1 MENLT
6 FVLSRFNITSS
17 FDFNETIYL
26 LNNFTKDYDY
36 NVKIIISLFFTFFL
50 SYFGVKKIRARNN
63 SKKEEDNVIILDS
76 YFNKGLEEFNELE
89 MRDFT
94 DDDKEKIKSI
104 EIDETTPIGLVKMKY
119 SLDDKAFIYYADQD
133 ISYKYLEVVSRLL
146 VNKLGNKSIYI
157 DYFKELIKAR
167 DIYKEKYSD
176 KNNDKNNDK
185 NEKSVK
191 NSIYAISNNRKLPE
205 NTKYYISPEKS
216 NKYIKKGKLRDL
228 IEENKIKEREE
239 NKFKKVQEISFKDY
253 KRNKN

>member
-6 FVLSRFNITSS
+6 FILSQFNSSS

-50 SYFGVKKIRARNN
+50 SYFGVKKIRPRKN

-89 MRDFT
+89 SRDLT
-94 DDDKEKIKSI
+94 DDDKEKIKST
-104 EIDETTPIGLVKMKY
+104 EIDETTPIGLVKMRY
-119 SLDDKAFIYYADQD
+119 SLNDEAFIYYADQD

-146 VNKLGNKSIYI
+146 VNKLGIKSIYI

-167 DIYKEKYSD
+167 DIYKEKYG
-176 KNNDKNNDK
+176 DKNNDK

-205 NTKYYISPEKS
+205 NTKHYISPEKS

-239 NKFKKVQEISFKDY
+239 NKNKKVQEISFKDF

>member
-6 FVLSRFNITSS
+6 FVLSRFNISS
-17 FDFNETIYL
+17 NFDFNETIYL

-63 SKKEEDNVIILDS
+63 SKKEDDNVLILDS

-89 MRDFT
+89 TSDLT

-119 SLDDKAFIYYADQD
+119 SLDDEAFIYYADQD

-167 DIYKEKYSD
+167 DIYKEKYG
-176 KNNDKNNDK
+176 DKNNDK

-205 NTKYYISPEKS
+205 NTKHYISPEKS

>member
-6 FVLSRFNITSS
+6 FILSQFNSSS

-50 SYFGVKKIRARNN
+50 SYFGVKKIRPRKN

-89 MRDFT
+89 SRDLT
-94 DDDKEKIKSI
+94 DDDKEKIKST
-104 EIDETTPIGLVKMKY
+104 EIDETTPIGLVKMRY
-119 SLDDKAFIYYADQD
+119 SLDDEAFIYYADQD

-146 VNKLGNKSIYI
+146 VNKLGIKSIYI

-167 DIYKEKYSD
+167 DIYKEKFG
-176 KNNDKNNDK
+176 DKNNDK

-205 NTKYYISPEKS
+205 NTKHYISPEKS

-239 NKFKKVQEISFKDY
+239 NKNKKVQEISFKDF

>member
-6 FVLSRFNITSS
+6 FILSQFNSSS

-50 SYFGVKKIRARNN
+50 SYFGVKKIRPRKN

-89 MRDFT
+89 STDLT
-94 DDDKEKIKSI
+94 DDDKEKIKST
-104 EIDETTPIGLVKMKY
+104 EIDETTPIGLVKMRY
-119 SLDDKAFIYYADQD
+119 SLDDEAFIYYADQD

-146 VNKLGNKSIYI
+146 VNKLGIKSIYI

-167 DIYKEKYSD
+167 DIYKEKYG
-176 KNNDKNNDK
+176 DKNNDK

-205 NTKYYISPEKS
+205 NTKHYISPEKS

-239 NKFKKVQEISFKDY
+239 NKNKKVQEISFKDF

>member
-6 FVLSRFNITSS
+6 FILSQFNGSS

-50 SYFGVKKIRARNN
+50 SYFGVKKIRPRKN

-89 MRDFT
+89 SRDLT
-94 DDDKEKIKSI
+94 DDDKEKIKST
-104 EIDETTPIGLVKMKY
+104 EIDETTPIGLVKMRY
-119 SLDDKAFIYYADQD
+119 SLDDEAFIYYADQD

-146 VNKLGNKSIYI
+146 VNKLGIKSIYI

-167 DIYKEKYSD
+167 DIYKEKYG
-176 KNNDKNNDK
+176 DKNNDK

-205 NTKYYISPEKS
+205 NTKHYISPEKS

-239 NKFKKVQEISFKDY
+239 NKNKKVQEISFKDF

>member
-6 FVLSRFNITSS
+6 FILSQFNGSS

-36 NVKIIISLFFTFFL
+36 NVKIIISVFFTFFL
-50 SYFGVKKIRARNN
+50 SYFGVKKIRPRKN

-89 MRDFT
+89 SRDLT
-94 DDDKEKIKSI
+94 DDDKEKIKST
-104 EIDETTPIGLVKMKY
+104 EIDETTPIGLVKMRY
-119 SLDDKAFIYYADQD
+119 SLDDEAFIYYADQD

-146 VNKLGNKSIYI
+146 VNKLGIKSIYI

-167 DIYKEKYSD
+167 DIYKEKYG
-176 KNNDKNNDK
+176 DKNNDK

-205 NTKYYISPEKS
+205 NTKHYISPEKS

-239 NKFKKVQEISFKDY
+239 NKNKKVQEISFKDF

>member
-6 FVLSRFNITSS
+6 FILSQFNSSS

-50 SYFGVKKIRARNN
+50 SYFGVKKIRPRKN

-89 MRDFT
+89 SIDLT
-94 DDDKEKIKSI
+94 DDDKEKIKST
-104 EIDETTPIGLVKMKY
+104 EIDETTPIGLVKMRY
-119 SLDDKAFIYYADQD
+119 SLDDEAFIYYADQD

-146 VNKLGNKSIYI
+146 VNKLGIKSIYI

-167 DIYKEKYSD
+167 DIYKEKYG
-176 KNNDKNNDK
+176 DKNNDK

-205 NTKYYISPEKS
+205 NTKHYISPEKS

-239 NKFKKVQEISFKDY
+239 NKNKKVQEISFKDF

>member
-6 FVLSRFNITSS
+6 FILSQFNSSS

-50 SYFGVKKIRARNN
+50 SYFGVKKIRPRKN

-89 MRDFT
+89 SRDLT
-94 DDDKEKIKSI
+94 DDDKEKIKST
-104 EIDETTPIGLVKMKY
+104 EIDETTPIGLVKMRY
-119 SLDDKAFIYYADQD
+119 SLDDEAFIYYADQD

-146 VNKLGNKSIYI
+146 VNKLGIKSIYI

-167 DIYKEKYSD
+167 DIYKEKYG
-176 KNNDKNNDK
+176 DKNNDK

-205 NTKYYISPEKS
+205 NTKHYISPEKS

-239 NKFKKVQEISFKDY
+239 NKNKKVQEISFKDF